1 MSWITEIGTAE
12 PGTPL
17 DAAYQR
23 LVQERGRV
31 ANILRVH
38 SLRPEAMLHHLDLY
52 MGLLFGPGGLG
63 RRQRELIAVVVSRA
77 NNCEYCV
84 SHHRE
89 ALARYLKDQQV
100 LDAVC
105 TDFRTADLGDAD
117 RAVADY
123 ADRLTRDPSSITEA
137 ALDALRDV
145 GIGDADIL
153 LCNLIAAY
161 FNFVNRI
168 ALGLGVSHDQDEVG
182 GYKY

>member
-1 MSWITEIGTAE
+1 MSWIQEIHTPE

-52 MGLLFGPGGLG
+52 MGLLFGPGGLS

-77 NNCEYCV
+77 NQCDYCV

-89 ALARYLKDQQV
+89 ALARYLKDEAV

-105 TDFRTADLGDAD
+105 ADFREAELSAAD
-117 RAVADY
+117 RALATY
-123 ADRLTRDPSSITEA
+123 ADKLTRAPATVTPQD
-137 ALDALRDV
+137 LDALRTA
-145 GIGDADIL
+145 GFEDADVL
-153 LCNLIAAY
+153 LCNLVAAY

-168 ALGLGVSHDQDEVG
+168 ALGLGVGHDADEVA

>member
-1 MSWITEIGTAE
+1 MSWIQEIHTPDAGTR
-12 PGTPL
+12 L

-52 MGLLFGPGGLG
+52 MGLLFGPGGLS

-77 NNCEYCV
+77 NQCEYCV

-89 ALARYLKDQQV
+89 ALARYLKDEAV

-105 TDFRTADLGDAD
+105 ADFRGAELGDAD
-117 RAVADY
+117 RLLATY
-123 ADRLTRDPSSITEA
+123 ADKLTREPSSVTPQD
-137 ALDALRDV
+137 LDALRAA
-145 GIGDADIL
+145 GFIDADLL

-168 ALGLGVSHDQDEVG
+168 ALGLGVSHDADEIG